1 MEKKDILTTFNNHI
15 IDFFNDIL
23 VIFPE
28 DNDLKVSQMSLVA
41 IRKANP
47 KLIISAWNRYISSKY
62 TSEIEMGNIEFFIN
76 KNYTDDLKD
85 IENSSTILAKI
96 DTLREPIKQLSS
108 ENMKKT
114 IQYIQNLSKLC
125 NLYYQLV

>member
-23 VIFPE
+23 LIFPE
-28 DNDLKVSQMSLVA
+28 DNDLKVSQVSLLA

-47 KLIISAWNRYISSKY
+47 KLIISRWNTYISSQY
-62 TSEIEMGNIEFFIN
+62 SSEIEMGNIEFFIN
-76 KNYTDDLKD
+76 KNYTEDLKD

>member
-15 IDFFNDIL
+15 IEFFNDIL
-23 VIFPE
+23 LIFPE
-28 DNDLKVSQMSLVA
+28 DNDLKVSQVSLMA

-47 KLIISAWNRYISSKY
+47 KLIISIWNKYISSQY
-62 TSEIEMGNIEFFIN
+62 TSEIESGNLEFFIN

-85 IENSSTILAKI
+85 TENSSTILSKI

-114 IQYIQNLSKLC
+114 IQYMQNLSKLC
-125 NLYYQLV
+125 NIYYQ

>member
-1 MEKKDILTTFNNHI
+1 
-15 IDFFNDIL
+15 
-23 VIFPE
+23 
-28 DNDLKVSQMSLVA
+28 
-41 IRKANP
+41 
-47 KLIISAWNRYISSKY
+47 
-62 TSEIEMGNIEFFIN
+62 MGNIEFFIN

-85 IENSSTILAKI
+85 IENSSTILTKI

-125 NLYYQLV
+125 NLYYQ

>member
-28 DNDLKVSQMSLVA
+28 DNDLKVSQVSLLA

-47 KLIISAWNRYISSKY
+47 KLIISTWNKYISSQY
-62 TSEIEMGNIEFFIN
+62 SSQIEIGNIEFFIN

-96 DTLREPIKQLSS
+96 DTLREPIKKLSS

-125 NLYYQLV
+125 NIYYQ

>member
-23 VIFPE
+23 LIFPE
-28 DNDLKVSQMSLVA
+28 DNDLKVSQMSLLA

-47 KLIISAWNRYISSKY
+47 KLIISTWNTYISSKY
-62 TSEIEMGNIEFFIN
+62 SCEIEMGNIEFFIN
-76 KNYTDDLKD
+76 KNYTEDLKD
-85 IENSSTILAKI
+85 IENSSTILSKI
-96 DTLREPIKQLSS
+96 DKLRVPIKQLSS

-125 NLYYQLV
+125 NLYYE